1 MKYIIWII
9 VLGVMVILGYQYM
22 NNSDSLNQSAT
33 TQEVSV
39 FFNENK
45 PTEVVQVAVK
55 RNVEASEDEAELAL
69 AAVEKLLEGPTA
81 DEQDRGLMTAIP
93 TDTVVHNIVIQNGVA
108 TVDFNEAF
116 DFQVGG
122 ATLVT
127 AIREQVEQTL
137 RQFRSISFVKMTING
152 TRDAILEP

>member
-9 VLGVMVILGYQYM
+9 VLGVMALVAYQYV
-22 NNSDSLNQSAT
+22 NNSDSFNQPT
-33 TQEVSV
+33 NTQEVLV

-45 PTEVVQVAVK
+45 PTEVVQVGVK
-55 RNVEASEDEAELAL
+55 RKVEASDDEAKLAL
-69 AAVEKLLEGPTA
+69 RAVEKLLEGPTA
-81 DEQDRGLMTAIP
+81 SEEKRGLLTAIP
-93 TDTVVHNIVIQNGVA
+93 EGTVVHSVNVQNGVA

-152 TRDAILEP
+152 QREAVLEP